1 MQPDSTSHLGRRNF
15 VKTIVTAAS
24 AAALDSPLLAPF
36 AKAAAESSVE
46 KMIGIQVGA
55 VSFFDEGVAPVLDI
69 FQERGAVN
77 TIFLTTFTYGRGLA
91 GRQVPGQ
98 PFPDHGKQESDAG
111 FFHGGNYATP
121 HPEYYARTILKG
133 TRASDHGAADI
144 LEMVIPEA
152 KKRRLK
158 VFCSCEDVFRS
169 SVPNIGSLL
178 ELDLQGRK
186 AGTLCLF
193 NPEVREFWRALVTDY
208 CKSYDVGGIL
218 FFNERNGPLLNAL
231 GASHAQNIASSRVT
245 CFCEFHQRAAKER
258 GLDFQRARE
267 GYNKL
272 DQFVQNSMAGHR
284 PSDGY
289 FVEFWRLL
297 VEYPEIIGWDRAFDS
312 AQHEVVGNIY
322 STAKNI
328 RPRLQ
333 VGFHIEHVNSFNPI
347 FRATRRYDELAAKA
361 DFLKVVVYNNCGGER
376 YAHFLDNI
384 NATVFRDIPKS
395 ELKRFNDHL
404 LGYAEEKSYEE
415 LPTAGL
421 SPNYVFRETQRA
433 LAGVQGKCKVLP
445 GIDIGIPTGRNSRK
459 ASPED
464 TYAATAAALRAG
476 AGGVILSRKYS
487 EMQLANLAAAGKAVR
502 ETKG

>member
-1 MQPDSTSHLGRRNF
+1 
-15 VKTIVTAAS
+15 
-24 AAALDSPLLAPF
+24 
-36 AKAAAESSVE
+36 
-46 KMIGIQVGA
+46 
-55 VSFFDEGVAPVLDI
+55 
-69 FQERGAVN
+69 
-77 TIFLTTFTYGRGLA
+77 
-91 GRQVPGQ
+91 
-98 PFPDHGKQESDAG
+98 
-111 FFHGGNYATP
+111 
-121 HPEYYARTILKG
+121 
-133 TRASDHGAADI
+133 
-144 LEMVIPEA
+144 
-152 KKRRLK
+152 
-158 VFCSCEDVFRS
+158 
-169 SVPNIGSLL
+169 
-178 ELDLQGRK
+178 
-186 AGTLCLF
+186 
-193 NPEVREFWRALVTDY
+193 
-208 CKSYDVGGIL
+208 
-218 FFNERNGPLLNAL
+218 
-231 GASHAQNIASSRVT
+231 
-245 CFCEFHQRAAKER
+245 
-258 GLDFQRARE
+258 
-267 GYNKL
+267 
-272 DQFVQNSMAGHR
+272 
-284 PSDGY
+284 
-289 FVEFWRLL
+289 
-297 VEYPEIIGWDRAFDS
+297 
-312 AQHEVVGNIY
+312 
-322 STAKNI
+322 
-328 RPRLQ
+328 